1 MNNDLKSKQMNEW
14 IKLKETG
21 AISRE
26 EANRRFA
33 EIQNPVVSK
42 YADKFR
48 VLDIIKQCAYPSL
61 QNAKPYVDQMLSGEI
76 NVTFGLSKEDGYGLL
91 VEFGDDK
98 VVAEIAVP
106 TDKKESDFLNLE
118 LLQSK
123 HKEYMSELMQQK
135 VNSEKKPA
143 GSIAASVINKNQT
156 KIEEPT
162 KTTNTQQKAFKR

>member
-1 MNNDLKSKQMNEW
+1 MNNDLKSKQMNEL

-42 YADKFR
+42 YADKSR

-91 VEFGDDK
+91 VVFGDDE

-106 TDKKESDFLNLE
+106 TDKNESDFLNLE

-143 GSIAASVINKNQT
+143 GSIAASVINKNKT
-156 KIEEPT
+156 ISEEPT
-162 KTTNTQQKAFKR
+162 KTTNPQQKVFKR

>member
-1 MNNDLKSKQMNEW
+1 
-14 IKLKETG
+14 
-21 AISRE
+21 
-26 EANRRFA
+26 
-33 EIQNPVVSK
+33 V
-42 YADKFR
+42 
-48 VLDIIKQCAYPSL
+48 
-61 QNAKPYVDQMLSGEI
+61 
-76 NVTFGLSKEDGYGLL
+76 
-91 VEFGDDK
+91 FGDDK